1 MWTLVYMAQNKS
13 VIDKLCAVFGEND
26 IIYRNKI
33 IATQPEDDGTVY
45 EILVPDAEVAVA
57 QELIFDTEIK

>member
-1 MWTLVYMAQNKS
+1 MWTLVYMAQNKTM
-13 VIDKLCAVFGEND
+13 IDKLCTIFGDND
-26 IIYRNKI
+26 IIFRNKV
-33 IATQPEDDGTVY
+33 IACQSEDDGTIY